1 MVVSKPPLNISVRME
16 AGAPKLFL
24 EIRYSKAS
32 RFKPMRWNTR
42 PSLAHIVPYSSIAY
56 QFNSDSGH

>member
-1 MVVSKPPLNISVRME
+1 ME

-32 RFKPMRWNTR
+32 PFKPMRWNTR
-42 PSLAHIVPYSSIAY
+42 SSLSHIVPYSSIAY